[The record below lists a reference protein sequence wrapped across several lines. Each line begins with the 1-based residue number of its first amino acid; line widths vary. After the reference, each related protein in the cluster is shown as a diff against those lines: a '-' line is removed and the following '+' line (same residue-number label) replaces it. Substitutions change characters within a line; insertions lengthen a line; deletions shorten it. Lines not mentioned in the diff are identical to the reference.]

1 MTFVWIGAAALMLF
15 NVVYVVAKIRSDVA
29 GSRQV
34 WAAVGI
40 IGLMGT
46 VLAFGAIKV
55 AAYHAFDDHLE
66 EIMKDF

>member
-1 MTFVWIGAAALMLF
+1 MTFVWIGAGLLMLF
-15 NVVYVVAKIRSDVA
+15 NVAYVATKIRSDVA
-29 GSRQV
+29 GSRQG

-40 IGLMGT
+40 IGLMGA

-55 AAYHAFDDHLE
+55 AADHAFGDQLA